1 MRTRNSKMEFLTLL
15 TFVVAGLLL
24 LSDGFVAR
32 ISAQS
37 NEVDVYREIE
47 PIGIVLDTIQD
58 QYVRDVEIKKVV
70 QGALYGMMGSLDEHS
85 SFLSEEDLEVM
96 QEDTQGE
103 FEGIGVS
110 IKLDDEQR
118 IVVFQP
124 IPNSPA
130 VEAGI
135 RPFDIILKIDGVE
148 TTGMSLSDAAERI
161 RGPRGTK
168 VHLTLLRIEDGKDEP
183 EVLEV
188 DVRRDKVPLASLKES
203 RLLDSGVGYIRI
215 SDFKQNT
222 AQDLKEKLKEFLKS
236 GMKGFILDLRWN
248 PGGLLTASKD
258 VCELFLPRST
268 LVTYTK
274 GRPRDG
280 RKNPEDL
287 QLYTG
292 GNPVLP
298 QGFPMIV
305 LVNEQT
311 ASSAEIVTG
320 ALQFYERAIIL
331 GEKTFGKGSVQ
342 TIIPLD
348 NPLNTALRLTTAL
361 YYTPGDVTIDKN
373 GILPDVEIPMDW
385 DMEKALGKQMYESYE
400 KDPAKIDLQN
410 HGTVTGD
417 QAVEGSVEDLQLKRA
432 AELLGESDV
441 WETLVQK
448 YHRDV
453 HITQVTAEEAKKQ
466 EASKANGN
474 APDSAAPAPDS
485 AAPAPESAAPEA
497 PPDADQQEAPAV
509 EEGAP
514 EPSPAP
520 APAP

>member
-15 TFVVAGLLL
+15 TFLAAGVLLL
-24 LSDGFVAR
+24 GNGFVAR
-32 ISAQS
+32 INAQS
-37 NEVDVYREIE
+37 EEVDVYREIE

-70 QGALYGMMGSLDEHS
+70 EGALYGMMGSLDEHS
-85 SFLSEEDLEVM
+85 SFLSEDDLEIM

-110 IKLDDEQR
+110 IKLDGQQR

-135 RPFDIILKIDGVE
+135 HPFDIIAKIDGVE
-148 TTGMSLSDAAERI
+148 TVGMSLSDAAERI
-161 RGPRGTK
+161 RGPRGTT
-168 VHLTLLRIEDGKDEP
+168 VRLTLLRAVEGKEEP
-183 EVLEV
+183 EIIEV
-188 DVRRDKVPLASLKES
+188 DVRREKVPLASLKES
-203 RLLDSGVGYIRI
+203 RLLDGGIGYIRI
-215 SDFKQNT
+215 GDFKQNT
-222 AQDLKEKLKEFLKS
+222 AQDLKAKLKEFLKA

-258 VCELFLPRST
+258 ACELFLPRST

-274 GRPRDG
+274 GRTRDG
-280 RKNPEDL
+280 HKNPEDL

-292 GNPVLP
+292 GSPVLP
-298 QGFPMIV
+298 EGFPMIV

-342 TIIPLD
+342 TIIPLN
-348 NPLNTALRLTTAL
+348 NPENTALRLTTAL
-361 YYTPGDVTIDKN
+361 YYTPADVTIDKN
-373 GILPDVEIPMDW
+373 GILPDVEVPMAW
-385 DMEKALGKQMYESYE
+385 EQEKALGKQMYESFE
-400 KDPAKIDLQN
+400 NDPGKIDLQD
-410 HGTVTGD
+410 HGSVTGN
-417 QAVEGSVEDLQLKRA
+417 QAAEGTIEDDQLKRA
-432 AELLGESDV
+432 AEILKESDV

-453 HITQVTAEEAKKQ
+453 HITQVTKEEAEKQ
-466 EASKANGN
+466 AKA
-474 APDSAAPAPDS
+474 AA
-485 AAPAPESAAPEA
+485 ESNETA
-497 PPDADQQEAPAV
+497 
-509 EEGAP
+509 EGAAP
-514 EPSPAP
+514 EPSAPGAVDTESPSEEPVPTPEPATTP
-520 APAP
+520 